1 MSFQG
6 NTSVIWQASPL
17 LQPKMISQ
25 RCIDGRLGFCLPPL
39 DAVFPCKTV
48 QWHTVQQ
55 SFLPIFDQSHP
66 ALKGSQLSIRVH
78 LWNVFK
84 IEETKAGLDIGRPYL
99 KVFYRRR
106 KSRYT
111 AFSDMRTKRNKCK
124 WYLWYFKK
132 RTSSHISKNSV
143 TSTVLRSPLW
153 LADVSASAWPYCLAT
168 A

>member
-55 SFLPIFDQSHP
+55 AFFQFL
-66 ALKGSQLSIRVH
+66 
-78 LWNVFK
+78 
-84 IEETKAGLDIGRPYL
+84 
-99 KVFYRRR
+99 
-106 KSRYT
+106 
-111 AFSDMRTKRNKCK
+111 
-124 WYLWYFKK
+124 
-132 RTSSHISKNSV
+132 ISL
-143 TSTVLRSPLW
+143 TRH
-153 LADVSASAWPYCLAT
+153 
-168 A
+168 